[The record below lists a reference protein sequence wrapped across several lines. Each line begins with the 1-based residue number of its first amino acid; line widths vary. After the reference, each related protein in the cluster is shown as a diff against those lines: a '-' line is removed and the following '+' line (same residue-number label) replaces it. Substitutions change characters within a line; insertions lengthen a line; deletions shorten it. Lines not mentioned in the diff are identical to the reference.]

1 MKPDESDF
9 VVELDE
15 SDFSVELD
23 ESDPDEDGVVDED
36 EPRLSFL

>member
-1 MKPDESDF
+1 MEPDESDF

-23 ESDPDEDGVVDED
+23 ESPDEDGVVDED

>member
-1 MKPDESDF
+1 VKPDESDF

-23 ESDPDEDGVVDED
+23 EDGVVDED

>member
-1 MKPDESDF
+1 VEPDESDF

-23 ESDPDEDGVVDED
+23 EDGVVDED